1 MELIAYT
8 FGYLLKFWFWLCGN
22 YGLAMIL
29 FSITIKLILFPMT
42 LKQQK
47 SLKKN
52 QELQPKLN
60 ELQQKYAN
68 NQEQMAIEYQKFMK
82 ENKFNPFGGCLLS
95 IVQIFV
101 LFGVLYVV
109 INPMKYMEKYD
120 KAQLDE
126 ALQQSLVNNE
136 YSGDM
141 ALYTR
146 AVTNFYYKDPS
157 GDKQLVSGD
166 VFVKANEEFLVNY
179 TKTNRYYE
187 LRLLEEKYNNG
198 ELVLLGIDLS
208 EITAQNPSKIRLWI
222 FPILTTLF
230 YYISLWMVS
239 KKQKGTQKI
248 KDANGEEI
256 EMPNM
261 MMMNIFMPVMSG
273 FISYSVPQ
281 SMGLYWFINSF
292 IQIII
297 QLVSDKIINKNK
309 DEKSNSSSKQVILKP
324 VEAIKEDESK
334 EESQEKNQDDT
345 KDSPIK
351 DNSKKK
357 KNKKNK
363 KK

>member
-1 MELIAYT
+1 MSSIQN
-8 FGYLLKFWFWLCGN
+8 YLN
-22 YGLAMIL
+22 
-29 FSITIKLILFPMT
+29 
-42 LKQQK
+42 
-47 SLKKN
+47 
-52 QELQPKLN
+52 
-60 ELQQKYAN
+60 
-68 NQEQMAIEYQKFMK
+68 
-82 ENKFNPFGGCLLS
+82 
-95 IVQIFV
+95 
-101 LFGVLYVV
+101 
-109 INPMKYMEKYD
+109 
-120 KAQLDE
+120 
-126 ALQQSLVNNE
+126 
-136 YSGDM
+136 
-141 ALYTR
+141 
-146 AVTNFYYKDPS
+146 
-157 GDKQLVSGD
+157 
-166 VFVKANEEFLVNY
+166 
-179 TKTNRYYE
+179 
-187 LRLLEEKYNNG
+187 
-198 ELVLLGIDLS
+198 
-208 EITAQNPSKIRLWI
+208 SKIRLWI

>member
-1 MELIAYT
+1 MALIAYT

-29 FSITIKLILFPMT
+29 FSVTIKFILFPMT

-47 SLKKN
+47 SLRKN

-68 NQEQMAIEYQKFMK
+68 DQQQMAAEYQKFMK

-109 INPMKYMEKYD
+109 LNPIKYMEKYD
-120 KAQLDE
+120 EAQINE
-126 ALQQSLVNNE
+126 ALQQSLVKTE
-136 YSGDM
+136 YSGDI

-146 AVTNFYYKDPS
+146 AITDYYYKDSS
-157 GDKQLVSGD
+157 GDKKLVSGD
-166 VFVKANEEFLVNY
+166 VFFKANDEFLAAY
-179 TKTNRYYE
+179 KKTNRYHE
-187 LRLLEEKYNNG
+187 LKILEDKYDKG
-198 ELVLLGIDLS
+198 ELVFLGIDLS

-222 FPILTTLF
+222 FPILTTIF
-230 YYISLWMVS
+230 YYISLWMMS
-239 KKQKGTQKI
+239 KKQKGAQKI

-261 MMMNIFMPVMSG
+261 MMMNIFMPIMSG

-281 SMGLYWFINSF
+281 SMGLYWFINR
-292 IQIII
+292 
-297 QLVSDKIINKNK
+297 IINKNK
-309 DEKSNSSSKQVILKP
+309 DEKSNSSNKQIVLDPI
-324 VEAIKEDESK
+324 EAIKEDEEENV
-334 EESQEKNQDDT
+334 EESVKEHNKNA
-345 KDSPIK
+345 
-351 DNSKKK
+351 SKKK

>member
-1 MELIAYT
+1 MFCILTDRGGYILELIAYT

-126 ALQQSLVNNE
+126 A
-136 YSGDM
+136 YS
-141 ALYTR
+141 
-146 AVTNFYYKDPS
+146 N
-157 GDKQLVSGD
+157 
-166 VFVKANEEFLVNY
+166 
-179 TKTNRYYE
+179 
-187 LRLLEEKYNNG
+187 LL
-198 ELVLLGIDLS
+198 
-208 EITAQNPSKIRLWI
+208 
-222 FPILTTLF
+222 
-230 YYISLWMVS
+230 
-239 KKQKGTQKI
+239 
-248 KDANGEEI
+248 
-256 EMPNM
+256 
-261 MMMNIFMPVMSG
+261 
-273 FISYSVPQ
+273 
-281 SMGLYWFINSF
+281 
-292 IQIII
+292 
-297 QLVSDKIINKNK
+297 
-309 DEKSNSSSKQVILKP
+309 
-324 VEAIKEDESK
+324 
-334 EESQEKNQDDT
+334 
-345 KDSPIK
+345 
-351 DNSKKK
+351 
-357 KNKKNK
+357 
-363 KK
+363 